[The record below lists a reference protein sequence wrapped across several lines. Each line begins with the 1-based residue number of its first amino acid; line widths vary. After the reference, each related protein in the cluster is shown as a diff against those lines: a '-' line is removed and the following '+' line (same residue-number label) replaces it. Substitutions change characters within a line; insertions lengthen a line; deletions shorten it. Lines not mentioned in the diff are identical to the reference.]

1 MKKNQ
6 CNMNINNINNEKTT
20 KKKPRKYMI
29 KIHFKMI
36 SQKQDSHAVKLNL
49 LHEYN
54 VLKAKNYF

>member
-6 CNMNINNINNEKTT
+6 CNMKINNINNEKTKQKT
-20 KKKPRKYMI
+20 RKYMI
-29 KIHFKMI
+29 KIHFKII